1 MAKKRKNNKL
11 IYILLGVGLLLVVIA
26 IVGKKKG
33 WIGEGD
39 KTEVKLEKARK
50 VDITE
55 MVSASGMVQPVIE
68 IKISPEVPGEIIEL
82 LIEEGDP
89 VVKGQLLLELKPDI
103 LISAL
108 ERAKASLNQQRANMA
123 DAKARLARAK
133 AQNIR
138 SGLEYKRQ
146 KKLYSSKAIS
156 IADME
161 AAEANYQI
169 GIQDL
174 TSAEQSVK
182 ASQFV
187 VQSAQA
193 TVKEAEQNLKFTI
206 IRAPMSG
213 TVSKLVVEKGERV
226 VGTSQMA
233 GTEML
238 RIADL
243 NKMEVRVD
251 VNENDIVR
259 VSLGDTVVIDVD
271 AYSYLDKT
279 FKGKVT
285 AIANTANNK
294 VSSDAVTEFEVKIR
308 ILNESFKDLM
318 EEKGGAS
325 PFRPGMTASVDI
337 ITNKKFDILAVPLGA
352 VTTRAKSDSL
362 SEKKS
367 KDDELREV
375 VFVNEAGV
383 AKIKDVVT
391 GISNFEF
398 IEILDG
404 LTLDEEVVT
413 GPFLQVS
420 KKLDD
425 GDDIKKMEEK
435 EGRKGKGRPGN

>member
-55 MVSASGMVQPVIE
+55 MVSASGMIQPVVE
-68 IKISPEVPGEIIEL
+68 VKISPEVPGEIIEL
-82 LIEEGDP
+82 LIEEGDS
-89 VVKGQLLLELKPDI
+89 VVKGQLLLELKPDN

-108 ERAKASLNQQRANMA
+108 ERAKASLNQQRANLA

-161 AAEANYQI
+161 TAEANYQI

-308 ILNESFKDLM
+308 ILNDSFKDLM
-318 EEKGGAS
+318 EEKGGTS

-367 KDDELREV
+367 KNDELREI
-375 VFVNEAGV
+375 VFVNEDGI
-383 AKIKDVVT
+383 AKIKDVET

-420 KKLDD
+420 KKLED
-425 GDDIKKMEEK
+425 GDDIKKMEKK
-435 EGRKGKGRPGN
+435 EGRKGKGRSED

>member
-11 IYILLGVGLLLVVIA
+11 IYILLGVGLLLVVVA
-26 IVGKKKG
+26 IVGKKQG

-55 MVSASGMVQPVIE
+55 MVSASGMVQPVVE
-68 IKISPEVPGEIIEL
+68 VKISPEVPGEIIEL
-82 LIEEGDP
+82 LIEEGDS
-89 VVKGQLLLELKPDI
+89 VVKGQLLLELKPDN

-146 KKLYSSKAIS
+146 KKLYSSKTIS

-161 AAEANYQI
+161 AAEANNQI

-174 TSAEQSVK
+174 SSAEQSVK

-193 TVKEAEQNLKFTI
+193 SVKEAEQNLKFTI

-285 AIANTANNK
+285 AIANTANTK
-294 VSSDAVTEFEVKIR
+294 ASSDAVTEFEVKIR

-375 VFVNEAGV
+375 VFVNEAGI
-383 AKIKDVVT
+383 AKIKDVET

-398 IEILDG
+398 IEILNG
-404 LTLDEEVVT
+404 LTLDDEVVT

-435 EGRKGKGRPGN
+435 EGRKGKGRP